1 MLVALVAGV
10 GFFALS
16 FYLLAIEPGQRLDA
30 TMRADAPASY
40 AGYSGLELEGRRVY
54 ATNGCAYCHTQQV
67 RFLEADNNRW
77 GPPTEAWETRFDYPQ
92 LWGTRRIGP
101 DLAREAGVRS
111 ADWQSTHLLDPRSIV
126 PDSVMP
132 AYSWLFDRRP
142 DQPNAEGRA
151 LLAYLR
157 SLGRA
162 RAAAPRPP
170 RQPTTGMPGMIIA
183 PDAGAGRSGDSER
196 LPANA
201 AQPLA
206 ALQRPPVTSVGIAS
220 PPSALDGGRLFR
232 AKCAG
237 CHGQAGDGAG
247 PGAHGLLPRPTDLR
261 SATYSDAALLGVLWN
276 GRLGSSMPAWRDL
289 SAGEAAAITRF
300 VQGLAR
306 EGEAERPAGNDE
318 LAAGAL
324 LYAHAC
330 VACHGEAGRG
340 NGVAAGLYFP
350 RPANFSQFRP
360 DRRRILRALDHG
372 VPGSAMPAFPGFSA
386 SERTALVSFVRSIY
400 RPTAP

>member
-1 MLVALVAGV
+1 MFVALVAGV
-10 GFFALS
+10 GFFVLS

-30 TMRADAPASY
+30 AMRAGAPASF
-40 AGYSGLELEGRRVY
+40 AGYTSLELEGRRLY
-54 ATNGCAYCHTQQV
+54 ASNGCAYCHTQQV
-67 RFLEADNNRW
+67 RFLDADTNRW

-111 ADWQSTHLLDPRSIV
+111 SDWQSTHLLDPRSIV
-126 PDSVMP
+126 PGSVMP
-132 AYSWLFDRRP
+132 PYPWLFDRRP

-151 LLAYLR
+151 LLAYLQ

-162 RAAAPRPP
+162 QAGQPRAARSEAI
-170 RQPTTGMPGMIIA
+170 GMPGMSLATDA
-183 PDAGAGRSGDSER
+183 PTSHSSSADR

-206 ALQRPPVTSVGIAS
+206 AWQRPPVTTVGDPS
-220 PPSALDGGRLFR
+220 PATGRNGGELFR

-247 PGAHGLLPRPTDLR
+247 PGAPGLLPRPTDLR

-289 SAGEAAAITRF
+289 SPAEAWAITRF

-306 EGEAERPAGNDE
+306 QGKAEHRAGNEE

-324 LYAHAC
+324 LYANAC

-340 NGVAAGLYFP
+340 DGVAAGLYFP
-350 RPANFSQFRP
+350 RPTNLTQVRP
-360 DRRRILRALDHG
+360 DRSRILRALDHG

-386 SERTALVSFVRSIY
+386 SDRDTLVLFVRSIY